1 MKGVFVVNK
10 AVLVEELN
18 NVGII
23 MTSYEFSQAGYI
35 LELRLDPDRAM
46 GWEELEHLPVT
57 GLDLVKVRTTGAYN
71 RKVLFIPSSSKE
83 FKDYVIKHMK
93 YFGLGRQKALSDL
106 RETVMKFGKKYTQNI
121 FIEYLKRVG

>member
-1 MKGVFVVNK
+1 MNK
-10 AVLVEELN
+10 AVLIEELKR
-18 NVGII
+18 VGILVL
-23 MTSYEFSQAGYI
+23 SFEFSQAGYV
-35 LELRLDPDRAM
+35 LELKLDPERAI
-46 GWEELEHLPVT
+46 GWEELEHLPIT
-57 GLDLVKVRTTGAYN
+57 GLELVKIRPTGAYH